1 MSAPSSA
8 GASSHVWPLSTGNV
22 DGVTEGLNFK
32 ILSVCG
38 CIHSCVQLKAAPWT
52 VALLYPWNFPGENIG
67 LPFPSPGDLPDPGIE
82 PTSLVSPAL
91 AGGFFTTSATWELI

>member
-1 MSAPSSA
+1 M
-8 GASSHVWPLSTGNV
+8 GASSHVWPLSAGNA
-22 DGVTEGLNFK
+22 DGMTEGLNFK

-38 CIHSCVQLKAAPWT
+38 CIPSCVQLFAAPWT
-52 VALLYPWNFPGENIG
+52 VALLYPWNFQGKNIG

-91 AGGFFTTSATWELI
+91 AGGFFTTRATWELI